1 MQIILLQDVKSLG
14 KKGTV
19 VKVNDSYG
27 RNYIIPKKLVVE
39 ANPVNLNNLKL
50 QNANAEKIEN
60 MKQESARSMKEKLS
74 GKTIVL
80 RIKTG
85 KDGKTFGSVTGKEI
99 AQAIMDEL
107 GLEVDKKKISIEE
120 PIKTVGT
127 HTVNV
132 KLYKDIHTDITV
144 RVEEA

>member
-27 RNYIIPKKLVVE
+27 RNYIIPKKLGVE

-85 KDGKTFGSVTGKEI
+85 KDGKAFGSVTGKEI